1 MSCKCCNSVIK
12 VLDSGASVRNVRFSF
27 AFALVAIFLFR
38 YRDSTNSAFDTFAL
52 QEKLSSL
59 RGSVGAF
66 AVFINFFFDLCC

>member
-1 MSCKCCNSVIK
+1 MSCKSCNSVIK
-12 VLDSGASVRNVRFSF
+12 VLDSGASVRNVRFS
-27 AFALVAIFLFR
+27 FALVAIFLFR

-59 RGSVGAF
+59 RGNVGAF